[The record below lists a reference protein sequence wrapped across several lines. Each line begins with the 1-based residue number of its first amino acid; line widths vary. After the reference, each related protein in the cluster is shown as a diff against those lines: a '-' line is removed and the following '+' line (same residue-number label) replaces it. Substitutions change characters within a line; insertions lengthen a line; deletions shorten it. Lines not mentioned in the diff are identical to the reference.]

1 MLLGFSSAQ
10 NIAYAILTD
19 SINDL
24 RRSRFNL
31 TNPNGKIAKLDRQLE
46 EVNKSGIYNNYQLR
60 KQNAI
65 INEKNSY
72 LRDVEENKRFIN
84 SKRCAQLC
92 ELVNIDHVWLIETLK
107 EQNLL

>member
-1 MLLGFSSAQ
+1 MLLSLSCEQ
-10 NIAYAILTD
+10 KLAYAILTD
-19 SINDL
+19 SINEL
-24 RRSRFNL
+24 RRSKFNL
-31 TNPNGKIAKLDRQLE
+31 TNPNGKIAKLDKQLE
-46 EVNKSGIYNNYQLR
+46 EVNKSGIYNSYQLR
-60 KQNAI
+60 KQSAI
-65 INEKNSY
+65 FNEKNSY